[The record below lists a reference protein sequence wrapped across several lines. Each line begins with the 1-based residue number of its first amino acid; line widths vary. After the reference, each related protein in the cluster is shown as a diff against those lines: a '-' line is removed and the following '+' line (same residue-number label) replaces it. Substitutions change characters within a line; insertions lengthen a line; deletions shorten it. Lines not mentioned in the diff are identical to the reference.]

1 MHITDLKTWKI
12 LDTVYDLIWTDDHTL
27 FTSSNRLEK
36 VDLFECKIF
45 VFKKRKEANLARS
58 LWKVTYGI
66 AIREFDITEILEC
79 ENSGEKICSQLAMLT
94 NRMFIDNKFELYLDK
109 WKVLDSTFTLQWCQ
123 YWEEMNCDQK
133 LVGLTD
139 FNKTS
144 MKIYK
149 DSRSESELWET
160 LFHETIHVW
169 IKKMPIKPLEALD
182 DTNEQEVIID
192 QIGVIINTIIQDNPF
207 ITELK
212 QFD

>member
-12 LDTVYDLIWTDDHTL
+12 LDTVYDVVWLDDPTA
-27 FTSSNRLEK
+27 FSSPHRLEK
-36 VDLFECKIF
+36 VDLFECKISI
-45 VFKKRKEANLARS
+45 FKKRKESNLSRS
-58 LWKVTYGI
+58 LWKITYGI
-66 AIREFDITEILEC
+66 AVREFDISEIILS
-79 ENSGEKICSQLAMLT
+79 ENNGERVCSQLAMLT
-94 NRMFIDNKFELYLDK
+94 NRMLIDNKFELYLDK
-109 WKVLDSTFTLQWCQ
+109 WKVLDSIFSLQWCQ
-123 YWEEMNCDQK
+123 HWEEMNCDQK

-149 DSRSESELWET
+149 DSRSEPELWET

-192 QIGVIINTIIQDNPF
+192 QIGVIMNTIIQDNPS

-212 QFD
+212 YLD